1 MGRKWRLTA
10 SLAVLLFLA
19 AVGACS
25 DDDSDGGG
33 EGVSIPDAMSVA
45 TIPAGAPLI
54 DQDNLAFIPEELTV
68 EAGATVYLKN
78 SEAAVHTVTIEG
90 KNVSGVMREGDLL
103 AWVPADSGSY
113 QITCDYHPQMR
124 ATITV
129 E

>member
-33 EGVSIPDAMSVA
+33 EGVSIPDATRVTA
-45 TIPAGAPLI
+45 IPAGGALI
-54 DQDNLAFIPEELTV
+54 DQDNLAFIPEELAV

-78 SEAAVHTVTIEG
+78 SESAVHTVTIEG
-90 KNVSGVMREGDLL
+90 KNVSGVMREDDTL
-103 AWVPADSGSY
+103 AWSPPGPGTYRV
-113 QITCDYHPQMR
+113 TCDYHPQMR